1 MRKAIKSGIPMEAY
15 PLDSTAPKMQQ
26 LLKEGK
32 IRKVNHQQYAVYS
45 QEAING
51 EGEIA
56 QAHDYVKIDNS
67 GYPYP
72 NKKEWFESRHT
83 RVGENLYLQN
93 PIEVLVWQAWDPVSE
108 EIDYLIQSGKL
119 ILNKEDESHYYNS
132 FLFGANLSA
141 PITAYLVIFSV
152 ERAEDG
158 NIRNIDFNFV
168 AADYFEK
175 YYHEIM

>member
-1 MRKAIKSGIPMEAY
+1 MRKAIKTGIPTEAY
-15 PLDSTAPKMQQ
+15 RLDSTAPRMLQ
-26 LLKEGK
+26 LIEEGK
-32 IRKVNHQQYAVYS
+32 IKRLSHQQYAVYS

-51 EGEIA
+51 AGEIVE
-56 QAHDYVKIDNS
+56 AHDYVKIDNL

-83 RVGENLYLQN
+83 RVGENLYLQI
-93 PIEVLVWQAWDPVSE
+93 PTEVLVWQTSDPVSE

-119 ILNKEDESHYYNS
+119 KLNKEDESHYYNS

-141 PITAYLVIFSV
+141 PKTAYLVIFSV
-152 ERAEDG
+152 ERGDDG
-158 NIRNIDFNFV
+158 KIKNIDYNFV

-175 YYHEIM
+175 NYREII